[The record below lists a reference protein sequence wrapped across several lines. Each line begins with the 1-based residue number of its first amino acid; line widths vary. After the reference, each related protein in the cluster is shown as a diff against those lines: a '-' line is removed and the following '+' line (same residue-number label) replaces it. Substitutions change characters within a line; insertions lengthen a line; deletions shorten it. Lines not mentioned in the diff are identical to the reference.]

1 MTEKQRILRKNLLAR
16 IHTNSRYKELL
27 KVDAWESWL
36 DVRFGVSS
44 SALLSI
50 DELNKA
56 LDMLIN
62 DEFME
67 CEPDILGRN
76 LVKNSKI
83 INNLTKN
90 KTKKI
95 TQKQYTYIKHLA
107 NRLNF
112 SDEKLMVFVAKQIK
126 VLIRLDSQ
134 LKRISLNDARRIIT
148 GLEKMCKFYKK

>member
-16 IHTNSRYKELL
+16 IHTNSRYKELVR
-27 KVDAWESWL
+27 VDAWESWL
-36 DVRFGVSS
+36 GVRFGVSS

-50 DELNKA
+50 DELNKT

-62 DEFME
+62 DEFKE

-76 LVKNSKI
+76 LVKNYKI
-83 INNLTKN
+83 SNNTN
-90 KTKKI
+90 KKEAKKI

-112 SDEKLMVFVAKQIK
+112 SDEKLMVFVVKQIK

>member
-1 MTEKQRILRKNLLAR
+1 
-16 IHTNSRYKELL
+16 
-27 KVDAWESWL
+27 
-36 DVRFGVSS
+36 
-44 SALLSI
+44 
-50 DELNKA
+50 
-56 LDMLIN
+56 MLIN

-83 INNLTKN
+83 VNNLTKN

-95 TQKQYTYIKHLA
+95 TQKQYIYIKHLA

-112 SDEKLMVFVAKQIK
+112 SDEKLMVFVARQTK

-134 LKRISLNDARRIIT
+134 LKKISLNNARRIIT

>member
-1 MTEKQRILRKNLLAR
+1 MTEKQRILRNNLLAR
-16 IHTNSRYKELL
+16 IHTNSRYKELVR
-27 KVDAWESWL
+27 VDAWESWL

-50 DELNKA
+50 DELNKT

-62 DEFME
+62 DEFKE

-76 LVKNSKI
+76 LVKNYKI
-83 INNLTKN
+83 SNNTN
-90 KTKKI
+90 KKEAKKI

-112 SDEKLMVFVAKQIK
+112 SDEKLMVFVVKQIK

>member
-1 MTEKQRILRKNLLAR
+1 MTEKQRALRKNLLAR
-16 IHTNSRYKELL
+16 IHTNSKYKELVR
-27 KVDAWESWL
+27 VDAWESWL
-36 DVRFGVSS
+36 GVRFGVSS

-50 DELNKA
+50 DELNKT

-62 DEFME
+62 DEFKE

-83 INNLTKN
+83 VNNLTNN

-95 TQKQYTYIKHLA
+95 TPAQYNYIKYLA
-107 NRLNF
+107 NRLGF
-112 SDEKLMVFVAKQIK
+112 SDEKLMIYVIKQIK
-126 VLIRLDSQ
+126 VFIRLDSQ

>member
-1 MTEKQRILRKNLLAR
+1 MTEKQRILRNNLLAR
-16 IHTNSRYKELL
+16 IHINSKYKELIR
-27 KVDAWESWL
+27 VDAWESWL

-50 DELNKA
+50 DELNKT

-83 INNLTKN
+83 SNNTN
-90 KTKKI
+90 KKEAKKI
-95 TQKQYTYIKHLA
+95 TQKQYIYIKHLA

-112 SDEKLMVFVAKQIK
+112 SDEKLMVFVVKQIK